1 MNDIK
6 VILLPS
12 KLAFLIWSLTLLLST
27 NLFAQLT
34 PDRIDASNEVDNVNV
49 QRDPVKLIDN
59 V

>member
-1 MNDIK
+1 MNNIK
-6 VILLPS
+6 VTLQPS
-12 KLAFLIWSLTLLLST
+12 RLALLIWGLTLFLSS
-27 NLFAQLT
+27 NLSAQLT